1 VVDPQCLPWP
11 PADELIEWV
20 ECPGDVATVLDALRA
35 AGQEGAV
42 LAVQRA

>member
-1 VVDPQCLPWP
+1 
-11 PADELIEWV
+11 V
-20 ECPGDVATVLDALRA
+20 ECCGDVATVLDALRV